1 MDYDEQNQFNE
12 NMIDD
17 DMNNMNNYDE
27 ENNEYNQY
35 NNQYNDQ
42 YNDQCNDQY
51 NEYEQYEEENNN
63 DNGNDFNE
71 NDLYKLNEDNIELKN
86 KCENLYK
93 SLLKKNK
100 ELEQYKNEYL
110 KIKQGLNKYIKII
123 QNLKNEL
130 NSTNQKYLDSVKE
143 VRLKNKMISDLQNGI
158 NIKDINIEKYKDEQ
172 NDNIIISIND
182 QIKNIEK
189 DFFEEEEEEKAEN
202 DIDKI
207 KQNELENM
215 DKNAQIQILMNNINS
230 FSEKLNEYKMNNMQE
245 IMNLR
250 NLIESNNNIKKNNSN
265 NNFNIKDQYYLN
277 IIDIIKNLGTNMSNN
292 SEKIGNFPNFSL
304 NDENEIKYKNIFITI
319 KILADYIIAN
329 NNAKNR
335 NNNINEELNKRLKE
349 MSELLI
355 KSNENLN
362 KSRKDNME
370 LKQKYNQLES
380 NYNSIINR
388 NENNNNNND
397 IDKEKENL
405 REELNKKNQEIKSL
419 EHMVTRLTNN
429 KDKND
434 DNSIKIENNS
444 KKGKIITNNKNGSLY
459 FKLNKFVKNDKN
471 EKNLQ
476 KFLDKFTNGEYG
488 GSPKLNQIDIKNLKE
503 EVDKLSIRINNEIKN
518 IK

>member
-1 MDYDEQNQFNE
+1 MDYDEQNQYNE

-35 NNQYNDQ
+35 NDQ
-42 YNDQCNDQY
+42 YNDQY

-63 DNGNDFNE
+63 VDGNDFNE
-71 NDLYKLNEDNIELKN
+71 NNLYKLNEDNIVLKN

-123 QNLKNEL
+123 QNLKIEL

-172 NDNIIISIND
+172 NDNTIISINE
-182 QIKNIEK
+182 QIKNMQK
-189 DFFEEEEEEKAEN
+189 DFFEEEEEEKVEN
-202 DIDKI
+202 DNDKI
-207 KQNELENM
+207 KQNELKNM

-245 IMNLR
+245 IVNLR
-250 NLIESNNNIKKNNSN
+250 NLLESNNNINNNNSL
-265 NNFNIKDQYYLN
+265 NIKDQYYLN
-277 IIDIIKNLGTNMSNN
+277 IIDIIKNLCTNMSNN
-292 SEKIGNFPNFSL
+292 TEKIGNFPNFSL
-304 NDENEIKYKNIFITI
+304 NDENEIKYKNIFLTI
-319 KILADYIIAN
+319 KILADYIIEN
-329 NNAKNR
+329 NNIKNR

-362 KSRKDNME
+362 KSINDNME

-388 NENNNNNND
+388 NENNINND
-397 IDKEKENL
+397 IDKDKEKENL

-429 KDKND
+429 RDKND
-434 DNSIKIENNS
+434 ENKLKFENNNSI
-444 KKGKIITNNKNGSLY
+444 KGKIINNNKNGSLY
-459 FKLNKFVKNDKN
+459 FKYNKFVKNDKN

-488 GSPKLNQIDIKNLKE
+488 GSPKQNQIDIKNLKE